1 MAESRRRI
9 LCVDDDV
16 DTREMI
22 DALLTLQGYEVIQAR
37 SISEALSHAVSTTF
51 DMILLD
57 WVFEDGTGIDLCT
70 KLKQVGVSAPILFY
84 SGVTDHA
91 NIQSALDAGAQGFLV
106 KPVDSADLLRQLER
120 LVQNRDEP
128 SNT

>member
-1 MAESRRRI
+1 MHEARRRI
-9 LCVDDDV
+9 LCVDDDI

-22 DALLTLQGYEVIQAR
+22 DALLTLQGYEVFQAR

-57 WVFEDGTGIDLCT
+57 WIFEDGTGIDLCT

-84 SGVTDHA
+84 SGVTDQA

-106 KPVDSADLLRQLER
+106 KPVDSADLLRRLER
-120 LVQNRDEP
+120 LVENRDESP
-128 SNT
+128 NQ